1 MIEKKLEKKLEK
13 FLKENN
19 RQYYEDS
26 IEYLGLREG
35 GTIHRKIR
43 NFHIVS
49 YRVSI
54 SDQTYGGD
62 AFYSARFDE
71 KDYHLVDII
80 GPQSWE
86 NFED

>member
-1 MIEKKLEKKLEK
+1 MIAKELENKLEQ

-19 RQYYEDS
+19 KQYYDGS
-26 IEYLGLREG
+26 IKYLGLREG
-35 GTIHRKIR
+35 GTIDRKIR

-49 YRVSI
+49 YMVSI
-54 SDQTYGGD
+54 SDQPYDGD
-62 AFYSARFDE
+62 TFFSARFDE

-86 NFED
+86 NFEE

>member
-1 MIEKKLEKKLEK
+1 MIAEKLEKKLEQ

-19 RQYYEDS
+19 RDYYNDS
-26 IEYLGLREG
+26 IKYLGLREG
-35 GTIHRKIR
+35 ATINRKIG

-49 YRVSI
+49 YMVSI
-54 SDQTYGGD
+54 SDQPYDGD
-62 AFYSARFDE
+62 AFYSARFNE

-86 NFED
+86 SFE